1 MYLKKWNE
9 KGSTLQIVLIVF
21 MVMLFS
27 LTICLSIIRFD
38 TQNYVLTDSLMKQK
52 NLEILLV
59 DYYCQT
65 IENDILM
72 SDEYTY
78 EGYEIQSSIDDLG
91 SYYEIMTSV
100 VSRKMNYA
108 FIVQIHKENY
118 NVLKFEYKEV

>member
-27 LTICLSIIRFD
+27 LTICLSLIRFD
-38 TQNYVLTDSLMKQK
+38 TQNYVLIDSLMKQK